1 MESIWKQ
8 SFTHI
13 IIGVRFLGLDWE
25 FWSESRGF
33 GDNDSEFIE
42 SVKTKY
48 KRKFGT
54 RSFYMRPVYPS
65 TRYRV
70 Q

>member
-13 IIGVRFLGLDWE
+13 IISVRFLGLNWE
-25 FWSESRGF
+25 FWSESRVF
-33 GDNDSEFIE
+33 GDDDSEFIE
-42 SVKTKY
+42 FVKTKY

-54 RSFYMRPVYPS
+54 RSFTIRPVYPS
-65 TRYRV
+65 TYYKV